1 MKKLKYFI
9 SVFIV
14 ALLCMSN
21 ANATA
26 IKGIFSKGLDTVT
39 IDNKNYNVEEIYQK
53 MMQIVGKISEN
64 TANIKDVLST
74 AKLDA
79 SNVKKNL
86 EAIYSKRKQSIRTN
100 SKKEHS
106 EAILNIIT
114 LLAMPNSWVDE
125 HIKFGQ
131 KKGYSYDYSEIQ
143 NALVELRAMLP
154 EPTKN
159 MWAAV
164 QTYLMNN
171 KDITLTYGQSTINWW
186 RVQNSWFTK

>member
-1 MKKLKYFI
+1 
-9 SVFIV
+9 
-14 ALLCMSN
+14 MSN

>member
-64 TANIKDVLST
+64 TANIKGVIST

-164 QTYLMNN
+164 QTYLTNN